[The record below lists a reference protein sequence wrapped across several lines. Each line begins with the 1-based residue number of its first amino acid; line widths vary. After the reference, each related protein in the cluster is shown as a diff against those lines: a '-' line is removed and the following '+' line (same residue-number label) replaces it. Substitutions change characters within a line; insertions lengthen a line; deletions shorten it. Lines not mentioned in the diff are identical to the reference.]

1 MSTNRAF
8 GNFEK
13 FKKISLKMYVQVLFY
28 FFPGNFLEIVCPG
41 MYPPYDFIGKAM
53 LYNSIETNFK
63 CHSCRFWRRRFIEFT
78 PHGSFT
84 GSLLATKR
92 RRV

>member
-13 FKKISLKMYVQVLFY
+13 FKEISLKMYVQVLFY

-41 MYPPYDFIGKAM
+41 MYPHMEVESCYGTSCWILIIK
-53 LYNSIETNFK
+53 SRVCIEL
-63 CHSCRFWRRRFIEFT
+63 WRQIFNN
-78 PHGSFT
+78 
-84 GSLLATKR
+84 LLHH
-92 RRV
+92 